1 MSQTGMPGIPSKGF
15 TDRAFGAYEHF
26 QDRSIVLYHGLA
38 GLAIFSV
45 LSVWLVLPTFVLG
58 GPTHPMEARFAC
70 FFIVFP
76 FSLIHIILDGVF

>member
-1 MSQTGMPGIPSKGF
+1 MTISRYLPTSQTGMPGITSKGF

-38 GLAIFSV
+38 GLAVFSV

-58 GPTHPMEARFAC
+58 GPAHLMEARLLASSL
-70 FFIVFP
+70 FF
-76 FSLIHIILDGVF
+76 FSR